1 MGASNWEVLLVARI
15 HGYAM
20 EAEATF
26 NSMLSDALLARIH
39 DSLASCFR
47 VCYLPSPPRW
57 YGIID
62 KKEVADLVEQ
72 ADFFRRCC
80 TLKECGAQPR
90 DWQLAVNRFVSLVLR
105 RCVQFQKV
113 LARAGMS
120 ACPRPRGGEQKKHCN
135 KKT

>member
-15 HGYAM
+15 YDYAM

-57 YGIID
+57 YGVID

-90 DWQLAVNRFVSLVLR
+90 DWQSIILSLWFCGDACNFEKFLR
-105 RCVQFQKV
+105 VW
-113 LARAGMS
+113 
-120 ACPRPRGGEQKKHCN
+120 ACPRPRGEHK
-135 KKT
+135 